1 MLVVY
6 LLQSRFLRG
15 FLLGLSGASILL
27 YFWHTETLLA
37 LQTSSKP
44 SEATVVETVSTTPL
58 QARLHLV
65 DLLQKSYSI
74 HEGTEENDVR
84 PQLQQN
90 GHMVLVQQLLT
101 TTQVD
106 VSDLLD
112 LSRPFT
118 AAQFYAALM
127 RIRHHLE
134 RQAALAELDIEAKKL
149 LPTKAT
155 P

>member
-1 MLVVY
+1 MY

-15 FLLGLSGASILL
+15 FLLGISGASILL

-37 LQTSSKP
+37 LQTSAQKTVP
-44 SEATVVETVSTTPL
+44 TIDVTATSSPL
-58 QARLHLV
+58 QSQLHLV

-90 GHMVLVQQLLT
+90 GHMPLVQQLLGST
-101 TTQVD
+101 GVD

-112 LSRPFT
+112 MSRPFT

-134 RQAALAELDIEAKKL
+134 RQAALAELDNEAKKL
-149 LPTKAT
+149 QPTKPT

>member
-1 MLVVY
+1 MY

-15 FLLGLSGASILL
+15 FLLGLSGASVLL

-37 LQTSSKP
+37 MQTSVEKTAP
-44 SEATVVETVSTTPL
+44 TMTATATSSPL
-58 QARLHLV
+58 QSQLHLV

-90 GHMVLVQQLLT
+90 GHMPLVQQLLGST
-101 TTQVD
+101 RVD

-134 RQAALAELDIEAKKL
+134 RQAALAELDNEAKKL
-149 LPTKAT
+149 LPSKPT